1 MQNRFASTVNEF
13 ALLNKVELTN
23 AIAAN
28 FRETNTDD
36 SHEHLINLIFVHLV
50 ATSVTRYYYYFVYF
64 SVLSVIFVKLKTWPT
79 FVVCN
84 WKENET
90 ETKRKKKRNDTKR
103 NKKRTRVWT
112 NQRQRAPRLE
122 NQVKMD
128 PAKSTAIDWNSFC
141 VSPPRPTH
149 FVILPIYPNQTP
161 AIMAGSPQQQQRP
174 SPPQPSTQ
182 QWFQCRTPPFLMRS
196 ATSIAMPSLASF
208 KIKGKSLSRPIHSTF
223 CVQNKSFHRTIGCA
237 MRTFYIFY
245 VNGLLLCRNNWPF
258 PWLPSLSTRT
268 QFEHCFRNAQSTFNA
283 AHTTY

>member
-23 AIAAN
+23 FIAAN
-28 FRETNTDD
+28 FRETNAYD
-36 SHEHLINLIFVHLV
+36 SYERLINSIFVHLA

-90 ETKRKKKRNDTKR
+90 KRKKKKRNDTKR

-112 NQRQRAPRLE
+112 NQRQRAQRPRGREIQKSLQ

-128 PAKSTAIDWNSFC
+128 PAKSTAIDWNPFC

-149 FVILPIYPNQTP
+149 FVILPIYPSQTP
-161 AIMAGSPQQQQRP
+161 AIMASSPQQQQRP
-174 SPPQPSTQ
+174 SPPQPTTQ
-182 QWFQCRTPPFLMRS
+182 QWFQCRTPPYLMRS

-208 KIKGKSLSRPIHSTF
+208 KIKGKSLSRPIHSNV
-223 CVQNKSFHRTIGCA
+223 CPKQK
-237 MRTFYIFY
+237 
-245 VNGLLLCRNNWPF
+245 F
-258 PWLPSLSTRT
+258 PSNDFT
-268 QFEHCFRNAQSTFNA
+268 
-283 AHTTY
+283 